1 MKELE
6 KRDALLN
13 GTEKPPMLGAAH
25 NALHF
30 FLDLKQSDAPGEG
43 DAKKAQFLSSFGDRH
58 TKVNDQSCNVAMALA
73 RPTPPNTLKGQENRP
88 CSDCSTKGP
97 PYLSLT
103 SCLPAKRHAEESEQL
118 TEEIKRLLMD
128 PDRLQKQ
135 ALHLES

>member
-1 MKELE
+1 MSLTVLSPVKELE

-13 GTEKPPMLGAAH
+13 GTEKTPMLGAAH

-88 CSDCSTKGP
+88 CSDCCTK
-97 PYLSLT
+97 
-103 SCLPAKRHAEESEQL
+103 
-118 TEEIKRLLMD
+118 
-128 PDRLQKQ
+128 
-135 ALHLES
+135 